1 MILEFENETKK
12 LPIEVISIKSYTL
25 RVKLKPNADISVIQF
40 DLVKEARITAQNPV
54 FLLEELKKQFA
65 DLGFNDD
72 YNLQENLC
80 ANIDFIFGPPGTG
93 KTTYLAKNVIL
104 PMMKENIRCRVLV
117 LTPTNKAADV
127 IVKKIQEVMGQ
138 DHSYL
143 DWLIRFGTTGDETIE
158 KMGVLKEK
166 TFDLRSLDRIVTVTT
181 IDRFPYDFFMP
192 HGERHYL
199 RNQQYDYII
208 FDEASMI
215 PLVKIVYP
223 LYQSNP
229 KKFIIAGDP
238 FQIEPVVSLNM
249 WQGENI
255 YTMVKLESFAD
266 PHTIP
271 QNYDVKL
278 LTTQYRSIPSI
289 GGLFSEMTYDGIL
302 EHHRN
307 ADSQI
312 KFDFGGEIEVKPF
325 NIIKFPVSKYESI
338 YRAKRLNGTTPYQ
351 IYAALFAYEFTSW
364 VAKLIAQYN
373 PQKNVRI
380 GVIAAYKAQADLME
394 RLISTVKMPDDIMIQ
409 TGTIHGFQGDECEIV
424 LAVYNPPPFISS
436 KPDMFLNKKNII
448 NVSISRARDYLFIL
462 MPDDSTEKVE
472 NLLLIKKMERYIHES
487 GQYVEYHSHEIEQKM
502 FGDFKYLEK
511 NAFSTSHQNVNVYG
525 LPEQVYEIRSE
536 ESAIDI
542 QIHKEK

>member
-1 MILEFENETKK
+1 MISLLADLKMTVEKNVAKNNDERKNRNTSHYTNNSEIDEDADSDEYTPKIVDYRQKIEKAKARNDAEIDLIAQMEELQQKALDSERYTYGWFKALLELEALGSSDKHGNSREVSISFGKVEMEGYSNRTLILKQPSSYIPQFMEELADIPLILEFENETKK

-312 KFDFGGEIEVKPF
+312 KLDFGGEIEVKPF

-351 IYAALFAYEFTSW
+351 IYAALFAYEFTLW
-364 VAKLIAQYN
+364 IAKLIGRYN
-373 PQKNVRI
+373 PQKIVRI
-380 GVIAAYKAQADLME
+380 GVIAAYKAQADL
-394 RLISTVKMPDDIMIQ
+394 I
-409 TGTIHGFQGDECEIV
+409 
-424 LAVYNPPPFISS
+424 
-436 KPDMFLNKKNII
+436 
-448 NVSISRARDYLFIL
+448 
-462 MPDDSTEKVE
+462 
-472 NLLLIKKMERYIHES
+472 
-487 GQYVEYHSHEIEQKM
+487 
-502 FGDFKYLEK
+502 
-511 NAFSTSHQNVNVYG
+511 
-525 LPEQVYEIRSE
+525 
-536 ESAIDI
+536 
-542 QIHKEK
+542 